1 MGKDGMISRD
11 KHTQA
16 MAAKPFRSG
25 VFLPEFQ
32 AAGKSPD
39 PHPEEGF
46 SFPSICLPDRSIA

>member
-1 MGKDGMISRD
+1 MISRD
-11 KHTQA
+11 KHTEA
-16 MAAKPFRSG
+16 LAAKPFRSG

-46 SFPSICLPDRSIA
+46 RFPSICLPDRSIA